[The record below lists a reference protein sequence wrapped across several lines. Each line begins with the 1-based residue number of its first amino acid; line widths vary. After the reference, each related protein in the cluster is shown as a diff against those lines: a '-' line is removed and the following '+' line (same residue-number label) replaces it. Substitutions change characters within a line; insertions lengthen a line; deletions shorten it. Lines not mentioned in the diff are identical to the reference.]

1 MVWSTSQLAQLAGTT
16 VNTVR
21 HSHSIG
27 LLAEP
32 ERQANGYKRYGVE
45 HLVRVLQVRRLSD
58 LGVSLS
64 KIPDAVAGGDQHEL
78 LRELHAEL
86 EASVRRLE
94 RVRDEVG
101 SLLAHGAPLDT
112 PTGFEG
118 IAEGMTPTDR
128 SLASIF
134 AQVYDDAAMAD
145 VKEMFED
152 GQQRYQDLDAA
163 FEALPAD
170 ADEEERVALVSQML
184 PALRENL
191 DRYPWLLTE
200 PRIRQAQ
207 PLAESALVESMRAL
221 YNEAQL
227 DVLARSML
235 QVRAQ
240 IGQPISVDPGP
251 DGAAPP

>member
-16 VNTVR
+16 VNAVR
-21 HSHSIG
+21 HYHALG

-32 ERQANGYKRYGVE
+32 ERQANGYKKYGVQ

-58 LGVSLS
+58 LGVPLS
-64 KIPDAVAGGDQHEL
+64 KIPDAVADGDPHAL
-78 LRELHAEL
+78 LRDLHSEL
-86 EASVRRLE
+86 EASIQRLE

-152 GQQRYQDLDAA
+152 GQRRYQALDAD

-170 ADEEERVALVSQML
+170 AGEPERLALVEQML

-200 PRIRQAQ
+200 PRTLQSQ
-207 PLAESALVESMRAL
+207 PLAQSVLIESMRAL

-227 DVLARSML
+227 DVLARAML
-235 QVRAQ
+235 QVMSD

-251 DGAAPP
+251 AGAAPP